1 MSDPARRIDE
11 FVDDDAGAA
20 TMFEPDVI
28 AVMRAALDASWRA
41 LAFAHFDDEQEMRTI
56 QEELAKRILEG
67 AARGER
73 RAPVLSGRALGAI
86 APRRAGKSQGALP
99 WRATRYAS

>member
-1 MSDPARRIDE
+1 MSDLARRVDE
-11 FVDDDAGAA
+11 FIEQDVEAE

-28 AVMRAALDASWRA
+28 AVMRTALEASWSA
-41 LAFAHFDDEQEMRTI
+41 LAFAHFDDEQEMRSV
-56 QEELAKRILEG
+56 QEELARRILEG

-86 APRRAGKSQGALP
+86 APRRAGKSQGAMP